1 MLNFLN
7 ENQYSAAIT
16 SFELL
21 LAMDPDFKEAKWGD
35 ALVYL
40 GQGNLVAAEQTVI
53 EVLAFDPEYDFAS
66 GLLEKIRWT
75 YYERGIVFLNEHQYN
90 EAIAN
95 LENAIAI
102 YTNFTEAHVGFQD
115 AYLKS
120 ECVYFDQL
128 DIIEEGAEKIDVM
141 NQISERIDLFSLET
155 QPVIGGRYLTDETA
169 APKKLEENDSTTL
182 ANWLRSVASFRLLT
196 REEEVQL
203 AKRIEAAEAK
213 ALDELLDVLVEVDL
227 LSREKRE
234 QSAERIEAA
243 EAEALDELLDALVE
257 VDLLSR
263 EQKEQLAEQIEAG
276 RSEARKALVSEIQDA
291 LVKRD
296 ALSEKGKEALA
307 KRIRAAEREARNAR
321 DELVQANLRL
331 VISIAVKYQ
340 GHNVPLEDLIQEG
353 NIGLI
358 KAASKFDYRKR
369 VKFSNYA
376 TWWIK
381 VEIMQALDKTSRLIR
396 LPAYFIMRTKKF
408 DAVYDRLCQELQR
421 EPRHTEIAEALN
433 LTVRQIEEILISNI
447 DVVSID
453 LPLDNECAATL
464 GDLIEDPATSEK
476 DAPIAEMINTDLTA
490 QLLKS
495 LPERERRVLKMRFG
509 LEDGEP
515 KTLREVGVALQVTR
529 ERVRQLEIDAIK
541 RLCALYDEM
550 GEFRSNSQYRAA

>member
-1 MLNFLN
+1 MEAEYFG
-7 ENQYSAAIT
+7 ETASIE
-16 SFELL
+16 SV
-21 LAMDPDFKEAKWGD
+21 DPYMEA
-35 ALVYL
+35 
-40 GQGNLVAAEQTVI
+40 
-53 EVLAFDPEYDFAS
+53 
-66 GLLEKIRWT
+66 T
-75 YYERGIVFLNEHQYN
+75 Y
-90 EAIAN
+90 
-95 LENAIAI
+95 
-102 YTNFTEAHVGFQD
+102 
-115 AYLKS
+115 
-120 ECVYFDQL
+120 
-128 DIIEEGAEKIDVM
+128 
-141 NQISERIDLFSLET
+141 
-155 QPVIGGRYLTDETA
+155 PPDETEPSESYKGSDQSA
-169 APKKLEENDSTTL
+169 LTS
-182 ANWLRSVASFRLLT
+182 WLRSVAGHRLLT

-234 QSAERIEAA
+234 QPAKRIEAA

-358 KAASKFDYRKR
+358 KAASKFDYQKGF
-369 VKFSNYA
+369 KFSTYA
-376 TWWIK
+376 IWWIK
-381 VEIMQALDKTSRLIR
+381 QAIMRTLDNFSRSIR
-396 LPAYFIMRTKKF
+396 LPSYVVAKMNKF
-408 DAVYDRLCQELQR
+408 DAVYATLCQELQR
-421 EPRHTEIAEALN
+421 EPRRDEIADALD
-433 LTVRQIEEILISNI
+433 LTVKQVEEILTFNADTISM
-447 DVVSID
+447 D
-453 LPLDNECAATL
+453 LPLSDERSAATL
-464 GDLIEDPATSEK
+464 GDLIEDPITSGE
-476 DAPIAEMINTDLTA
+476 DGPIAEMINKDLTA
-490 QLLKS
+490 QFLKR
-495 LPERERRVLKMRFG
+495 LPEREQRVLKMRFG
-509 LEDGEP
+509 LEDGER
-515 KTLREVGVALQVTR
+515 KTLREIGVALQVTR

-550 GEFRSNSQYRAA
+550 GEFRSKPQYRAA